1 MILLPFFE
9 IPYGDRLAK
18 NVNSQYVQVIPRST
32 PHPSLCSPKFKI
44 LEHIVWKLIRTLGE
58 NLNRCSRAMFFECQK
73 FKNVNKK
80 GLIWRNLKW
89 HGYYCIMLCSCNV
102 VLLMMFLCHKVVSV
116 LCVALCPGIGWVV
129 GCSGLLESDSGA
141 GPVSGVTTASV
152 QHGVPTTTTTTS
164 LHCVTPHHNPRYS
177 VPSVAPA

>member
-1 MILLPFFE
+1 
-9 IPYGDRLAK
+9 
-18 NVNSQYVQVIPRST
+18 
-32 PHPSLCSPKFKI
+32 
-44 LEHIVWKLIRTLGE
+44 
-58 NLNRCSRAMFFECQK
+58 
-73 FKNVNKK
+73 
-80 GLIWRNLKW
+80 
-89 HGYYCIMLCSCNV
+89 MLCSCNV

-129 GCSGLLESDSGA
+129 GCGGLLESDSGA

-177 VPSVAPA
+177 VPSVAPAQPLVSIFCRSSVPVSRIMIPPDLSPKVFSSCHNPPANQSFPAGPLMIHSTSETTSIILLHI